1 MSHTFRALP
10 LVARHSCT
18 SPFARLT
25 GSGVLCL
32 LLVACGGGGGGG
44 DDPTTPTV
52 VSEVTITRPSES
64 VPAGGSVTLTAALRD
79 ASGRPVAGTVT
90 WLSSDPGIATVTAN
104 GVVLGISPGQV
115 TITASAGGVSSTV
128 ILVIRATRAITSV
141 TVTPSTASAVIGES
155 ITFAANIVQPNAAP
169 APRVRWSTSNAA
181 VATVNQNGAVTGVSA
196 GTAVI
201 SADVLTDPLS
211 GYTADSVRA
220 SGSITVQPPVPAITV
235 LTVSPTSAQLNATNT
250 LQLGVSVQRA
260 NVNVQ
265 TTFTYGSSRESVATV
280 SASGLVT
287 GVDAGTA
294 TITVTAQAP
303 AGLGV
308 AATTLTQAAT
318 ITVVKPGSITGLTV
332 QPQGTISLFVGA
344 TQTLVPSVTQPAG
357 AATAVVTYT
366 SSLPG
371 VASVSNGVVTGL
383 SPGAANIVVTATAAA
398 TPAFTASVASTIVQ
412 VIVASPSL
420 TLQGVVQGATRT
432 IGLDSLT
439 TAGSIRGIRAS
450 VNPQAGFPIDVTN
463 TRDEIVVSAA
473 TSTALDS
480 VALEFTDVGGGNP
493 VMLGTRRGGVAA
505 GIVSVTGNT
514 AEFTID
520 APAGTASARLLNGS
534 RSMRMVGW
542 YRGVGGA
549 TQSVATS
556 AVPLQINNLDGFA
569 LQLTPPIRTAVDA
582 GGRTWTGGGGANGAG
597 TFTVIPVIYTP
608 GRTISSVTLS
618 FGRCPGSV
626 TKNAAP
632 FRATF
637 GGAGSGA
644 DISCTAII
652 GGSDPADGFRA
663 EDYPMVTASADNIG
677 GSGAGPRV
685 TYVYDPGAGAHPWAG
700 PRPSLWRASLTFVS
714 PPAIRVDYTGV
725 IVPP

>member
-1 MSHTFRALP
+1 MSYTLRALP
-10 LVARHSCT
+10 RYARHACT
-18 SPFARLT
+18 GPFARLT

-44 DDPTTPTV
+44 DDPTTPPV

-79 ASGRPVAGTVT
+79 ASGRPVTGTVT
-90 WLSSDPGIATVTAN
+90 WVSSDPGIATVTAN
-104 GVVLGISPGQV
+104 GVVVGVSPGQV

-128 ILVIRATRAITSV
+128 TLVIRATRAITSV

-155 ITFAANIVQPNAAP
+155 ITFAANVVRPNAAP
-169 APRVRWSTSNAA
+169 TPRVRWATSNAA

-196 GTAVI
+196 GNAVI
-201 SADVLTDPLS
+201 SADVLTDALS
-211 GYTADSVRA
+211 GYAADSARA
-220 SGSITVQPPVPAITV
+220 TGTITVQPPVAAISN
-235 LTVSPTSAQLNATNT
+235 LTLSPTSAQLSATNT
-250 LQLGVSVQRA
+250 VQMAANVLKA

-265 TTFTYGSSRESVATV
+265 PTFTYVSSRESIATV
-280 SASGLVT
+280 SATGLVT

-294 TITVTAQAP
+294 IITVTAQAP

-308 AATTLTQAAT
+308 TATTLTQAAT

-332 QPQGTISLFVGA
+332 QPQGALSLVVGA
-344 TQTLVPSVTQPAG
+344 TQTLVPSVAQPAG
-357 AATAVVTYT
+357 AATAVVTYS

-371 VASVSNGVVTGL
+371 VASVSNGVVTAL
-383 SPGAANIVVTATAAA
+383 SAGVTNIVVTATAAA
-398 TPAFTASVASTIVQ
+398 TPAFTASVASIIVP

-420 TLQGVVQGATRT
+420 TFQGVVQGATRT

-450 VNPQAGFPIDVTN
+450 ANPQAGFPIDVTN
-463 TRDEIVVSAA
+463 TRDEIVVSVA

-480 VALEFTDVGGGNP
+480 IAIEFTDVGGGNP
-493 VMLGTRRGGVAA
+493 VLLGTRRGGVAA
-505 GIVSVTGNT
+505 GIVSLTGNT
-514 AEFTID
+514 AEFSID
-520 APAGTASARLLNGS
+520 ATAGTASTRLLNGS
-534 RSMRMVGW
+534 RSMRVVGW

-549 TQSVATS
+549 TQSVATNS
-556 AVPLQINNLDGFA
+556 LPLQINNLDGFA
-569 LQLTPPIRTAVDA
+569 LQLTPPARTAADA
-582 GGRTWTGGGGANGAG
+582 GGRTWTGGGGANGVG

-608 GRTISSVTLS
+608 SRTIASVTLS
-618 FGRCPGSV
+618 FGRCPGTV
-626 TKNAAP
+626 TRNAAP

-644 DISCTAII
+644 DISCAGVI

-663 EDYPMVTASADNIG
+663 EDYPMVTASTDNIG

-700 PRPSLWRASLTFVS
+700 PRPSLWRASPTFVA
-714 PPAIRVDYTGV
+714 PPAIRVDYTGA